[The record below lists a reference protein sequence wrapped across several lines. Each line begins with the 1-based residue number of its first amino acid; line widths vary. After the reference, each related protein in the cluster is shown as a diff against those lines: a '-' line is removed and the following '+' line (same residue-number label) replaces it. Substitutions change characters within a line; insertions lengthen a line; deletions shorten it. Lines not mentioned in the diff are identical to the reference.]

1 MVQVYLSTGVWNM
14 NVAGTGKMNETI
26 LLFLSNAITGIAA
39 WFVGKRKA
47 NAETDNQVLR
57 NLELSVNL
65 YKTIIDDLKQ
75 EIHDLNLKIQDLE
88 KKIDELHAE
97 NKLLKQKIK

>member
-1 MVQVYLSTGVWNM
+1 
-14 NVAGTGKMNETI
+14 MNETI
-26 LLFLSNAITGIAA
+26 ILLISNTLTAIAG
-39 WFVGKRKA
+39 WFVGRKRQQ
-47 NAETDNQVLR
+47 AETDNSVLR
-57 NLELSVNL
+57 NLEISVNL

-97 NKLLKQKIK
+97 NKILKSKLK